1 MAIKGVLQSISIK
14 QGNTNGRVW
23 KMYNYKLDNGK
34 TYFAFQKFPVQEGD
48 TVEINME
55 NNNGNWKVKNIQAIT
70 QSQPAPQNQTGS
82 NFSADRELGIIR
94 QSSIKAA
101 IDIVNNKIN
110 LAAVLE
116 TADILV
122 EYCQNG
128 NSDLL
133 NEKLAEIIARDIDTE
148 PQEEELEGGL

>member
-1 MAIKGVLQSISIK
+1 MAIKGVLQSISIR
-14 QGNTNGRVW
+14 QGNTNRRAW
-23 KMYNYKLDNGK
+23 KMYQYKLDNGK
-34 TYFAFQKFPVQEGD
+34 TYTAFRKFPVQEGD

-55 NNNGNWKVKNIQAIT
+55 NNNGNWKVKNIQAVS
-70 QSQPAPQNQTGS
+70 QSQPSYQKQTGS
-82 NFSADRELGIIR
+82 TFSVDRELGIIR

-116 TADILV
+116 IADILV

>member
-1 MAIKGVLQSISIK
+1 MAIKGVLQSISIR
-14 QGNTNGRVW
+14 QGNTNGRAW
-23 KMYNYKLDNGK
+23 KMYQYKLDNGK
-34 TYFAFQKFPVQEGD
+34 TYTAFQKFPVQEGD

-55 NNNGNWKVKNIQAIT
+55 NNNGNWKVKNIQAVS
-70 QSQPAPQNQTGS
+70 QSQPSYQKQTGS
-82 NFSADRELGIIR
+82 TFSADRELGIIR

-110 LAAVLE
+110 LVAVLE
-116 TADILV
+116 IADILV

-133 NEKLAEIIARDIDTE
+133 NEKLAEIIARDIDTA